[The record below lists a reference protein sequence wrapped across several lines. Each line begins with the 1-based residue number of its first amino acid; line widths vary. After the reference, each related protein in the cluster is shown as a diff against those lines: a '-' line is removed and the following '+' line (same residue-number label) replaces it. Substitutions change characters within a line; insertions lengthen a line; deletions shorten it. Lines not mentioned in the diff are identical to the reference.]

1 MDEKVTKSRGLRDG
15 LVGTPAPTSDEKNC
29 VGRTKC
35 SLEFCVSYAKGCSHI
50 GVTCARQTPEI
61 CVSRAKSCSTGPLV
75 YTLAA
80 LQLPTTCHYLR

>member
-35 SLEFCVSYAKGCSHI
+35 SLEFCVSCAKGCSHI
-50 GVTCARQTPEI
+50 GVTCARQPPEI
-61 CVSRAKSCSTGPLV
+61 CVSRATRSSTD
-75 YTLAA
+75 TLAA
-80 LQLPTTCHYLR
+80 LLLPTTRRYLR

>member
-35 SLEFCVSYAKGCSHI
+35 SLEFCVSCAKGCSHI
-50 GVTCARQTPEI
+50 GATCARRPPEI
-61 CVSRAKSCSTGPLV
+61 CASRAKSSSTGALV
-75 YTLAA
+75 YASAVLI
-80 LQLPTTCHYLR
+80 LPATCRYLH